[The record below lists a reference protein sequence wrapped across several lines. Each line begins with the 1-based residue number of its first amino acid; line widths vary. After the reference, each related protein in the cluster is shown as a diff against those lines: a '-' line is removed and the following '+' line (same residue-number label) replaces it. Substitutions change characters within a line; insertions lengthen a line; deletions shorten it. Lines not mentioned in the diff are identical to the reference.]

1 MLVEGQPCFKS
12 KLKHNAFCCICC
24 SELKKSKEVLVKYIL
39 DITFKRKPV
48 YFCTTECLVMFNL
61 HYTPPLGQLVS
72 MVEKSAFI
80 FTAQG
85 FIRKSVVGRDD
96 QPDTRGYGWS
106 SYYNR

>member
-61 HYTPPLGQLVS
+61 HYTSPLGMTNVRAF
-72 MVEKSAFI
+72 EESAF
-80 FTAQG
+80 TVQG
-85 FIRKSVVGRDD
+85 FIRKSVCGVDD

-106 SYYNR
+106 SHYNR